1 MFSQHVSNPFNSINI
16 DTLSCILEFLND
28 EGLVHFLLT
37 CHGFTKQNPLEL
49 QDLLQKRLQAY
60 AIADMVSAI
69 DNVTNSEELF
79 LISRNGE
86 TWKAAI
92 EINTDRLSLTKCA
105 QLADIFPLLFSKI
118 KANSEETIREYLSTK
133 TAFDLAIIW

>member
-79 LISRNGE
+79 LISRD
-86 TWKAAI
+86 KAYFQ
-92 EINTDRLSLTKCA
+92 R
-105 QLADIFPLLFSKI
+105 QL
-118 KANSEETIREYLSTK
+118 
-133 TAFDLAIIW
+133 